1 MTAPACH
8 SPVPSAGRPAAAEIS
23 ALIAWMRRL
32 SDVGVH
38 RADPAELAAFRRAK
52 QDLLT
57 RLERHGRAPA
67 APHDQPGD
75 SVD

>member
-1 MTAPACH
+1 
-8 SPVPSAGRPAAAEIS
+8 
-23 ALIAWMRRL
+23 MRRL
-32 SDVGVH
+32 SDAGVH
-38 RADPAELAAFRRAK
+38 RAGPAELAAFHHAK

-57 RLERHGRAPA
+57 RLERHDRTPA

>member
-1 MTAPACH
+1 VTAPAAH
-8 SPVPSAGRPAAAEIS
+8 PPVPGPAVSEIS

-32 SDVGVH
+32 SDAGVH
-38 RADPAELAAFRRAK
+38 RADPAELAAFRHAK

-57 RLERHGRAPA
+57 RLEHHDRTPA

-75 SVD
+75 PDD